1 MVFKKKVVEALKAPE
16 KGVAGS
22 KAPVTKK
29 VETKIPKNA
38 EEALGDIDAG
48 QLDAELGAGVPETFK
63 APSKRTKAVVVD
75 QEEPVKSA
83 PASAPAVEVLKAA
96 EKATVIP
103 VVAVPGVPAA
113 SPVIPVVEKKAV
125 VNPLEIETNG
135 ELTFSNRTHFELVF
149 SDLGFEAQNG
159 SFDPLVIL
167 PYSVRDLEKEG
178 FTKQQVVKSKNIRNF
193 IASGKLMWGV
203 MSEADKL
210 PENTKF
216 AAVRNLG
223 AEAAAKVKFSGQ
235 YFDKWEKFVALERSR
250 FERGVD

>member
-1 MVFKKKVVEALKAPE
+1 MVFKKKTVEVPKAPE
-16 KGVAGS
+16 KSSGGS
-22 KAPVTKK
+22 KVPVTGKAGP
-29 VETKIPKNA
+29 KIPKNA
-38 EEALGDIDAG
+38 EEALGNIDPA

-63 APSKRTKAVVVD
+63 VPSKRTKAVVVD
-75 QEEPVKSA
+75 QEDLVKETPA
-83 PASAPAVEVLKAA
+83 PVEVLTSVAKA
-96 EKATVIP
+96 P
-103 VVAVPGVPAA
+103 VVPVVSVPGVPAA
-113 SPVIPVVEKKAV
+113 SPVVPVVEKKAV
-125 VNPLEIETNG
+125 VNPLEFETNG
-135 ELTFSNRTHFELVF
+135 ELIFSNRTHFELVF
-149 SDLGFEAQNG
+149 SDLGFEASNG

-167 PYSVRDLEKEG
+167 PYTVRDLEKEG

-193 IASGKLMWGV
+193 IAAGKLMWGT
-203 MSEADKL
+203 MTEADKL